1 VAMEDVRLI
10 IRFTR
15 HWIHYGFLAHIL
27 ICTVVAAVEG
37 LLGR

>member
-1 VAMEDVRLI
+1 MQDVHLV

-15 HWIHYGFLAHIL
+15 HWIHYGFLSHIVL
-27 ICTVVAAVEG
+27 CTVVAAVEG

>member
-1 VAMEDVRLI
+1 MSDVVLV
-10 IRFTR
+10 IRMTQT
-15 HWIHYGFLAHIL
+15 WIRYGILAHTI